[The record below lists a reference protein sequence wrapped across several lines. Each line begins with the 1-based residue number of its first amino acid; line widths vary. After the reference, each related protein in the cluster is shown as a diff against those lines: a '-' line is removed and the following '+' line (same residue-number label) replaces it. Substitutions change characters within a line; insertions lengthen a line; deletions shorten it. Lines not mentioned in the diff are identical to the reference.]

1 MVILST
7 SWQMQG
13 YYLKVGHD
21 RFIPHLK
28 LIIHLSFFHPTI
40 YRVKLLIKR
49 C

>member
-1 MVILST
+1 VVFLIT
-7 SWQMQG
+7 SRQIQG

-28 LIIHLSFFHPTI
+28 LIMHLSFFHPTI
-40 YRVKLLIKR
+40 YSLKLLRKR